1 MTKTEPLLVKVEALI
16 GLESSI
22 KTRQEMLQKKLEEIL
37 GSENVYFQPPES
49 IKMKYPCIIYQLQSY
64 DLKYADNIVY
74 KKKQRW
80 RLTVV
85 DKDPQSDIT
94 DMIISNL
101 PYCYFDRFFTKDGLN
116 HWSLSLYF

>member
-1 MTKTEPLLVKVEALI
+1 MAKTEPLWVLV
-16 GLESSI
+16 GLEKSL
-22 KTRQEMLQKKLEEIL
+22 KTRQEMLQTKLEEIL

-64 DLKYADNIVY
+64 DLRYADNIVY
-74 KKKQRW
+74 KKKRRW

-85 DKDPQSDIT
+85 DKDPQSEIVDKIV
-94 DMIISNL
+94 DL

>member
-1 MTKTEPLLVKVEALI
+1 MTKTEPLWVKVEAMI

-22 KTRQEMLQKKLEEIL
+22 KTRQEMLQTKLEEIL

-64 DLKYADNIVY
+64 DLRYADNIVY
-74 KKKQRW
+74 KKKRRW

-85 DKDPQSDIT
+85 DKDPQSEIVDKIV
-94 DMIISNL
+94 DL